1 MGSDS
6 VDFLLFISKLLLYV
20 CMLCTSGLVIVHSLL
35 GMKWGTTLQT
45 NIQRFYG
52 NATKVLFVT
61 VVLTLFAQI
70 IQWIESFGIER
81 INWTELLL
89 QASTGQVLM
98 AQLLIALLLLFS
110 RAFDTIF
117 TMILGWLLLLSEA
130 FNGHI
135 AGMENSSMGML
146 FDFIHVA
153 CIAIWI
159 GGIIYMWMIWK
170 YEKHNA
176 LVYLNKFTK
185 ILWVTIALASI
196 SGMLLVILLLPS
208 WTYLLYTAWGQW
220 LLVKIAL
227 IAVTVWCGYK
237 VRKTIL
243 AGQKSPKKAMLIEAS
258 ILAVIIAIATII
270 GQVSY
275 TPSAANAIN
284 LHKMG
289 EELHYTIKVTPNAP
303 GPNKVSVTLWTL
315 EEEGSVESVS
325 MKLLAADKQTRVE
338 HSAQLTKTELQD
350 DFEFEGFTKSSFVL
364 DKLNLPYPSKWIT
377 SVTITFAD
385 GHERSFDFT
394 FSND

>member
-20 CMLCTSGLVIVHSLL
+20 CMLCTSGLVIVHSFL
-35 GMKWGTTLQT
+35 GMKWGATLQT

-61 VVLTLFAQI
+61 VVLALFAQI
-70 IQWIESFGIER
+70 IQWIETFGIER

-89 QASTGQVLM
+89 QASTGQVLL

-117 TMILGWLLLLSEA
+117 TVILGWLLLLSEA

-170 YEKHNA
+170 YEQQNA
-176 LVYLNKFTK
+176 LVYLDKFTK
-185 ILWVTIALASI
+185 IVWVTIALASI

-338 HSAQLTKTELQD
+338 HSAQLTKTELKD

-385 GHERSFDFT
+385 GHERAFDFT